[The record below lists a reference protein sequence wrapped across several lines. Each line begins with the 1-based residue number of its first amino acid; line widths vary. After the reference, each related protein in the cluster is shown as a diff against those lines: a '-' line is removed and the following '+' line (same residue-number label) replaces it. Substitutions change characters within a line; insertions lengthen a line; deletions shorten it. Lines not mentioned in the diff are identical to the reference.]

1 MNLYIRGMVS
11 VTSAVLKEKV
21 HLVAMSA
28 LRIKPC
34 HRLTPT
40 DLAHLTPDRWQSKT
54 LILSTNVDKNLLD
67 TEFSI
72 AICRPAGDKWQSKL
86 DTVSSDFDTRSSI
99 VRAFSIVAYP
109 VCTWRFL
116 SIFYYFYRK

>member
-1 MNLYIRGMVS
+1 MYIRGMVS
-11 VTSAVLKEKV
+11 VNSAVLKEKV

-34 HRLTPT
+34 HRLTP
-40 DLAHLTPDRWQSKT
+40 DRRQSKT
-54 LILSTNVDKNLLD
+54 LYEILSTNVDQNLLD

-99 VRAFSIVAYP
+99 VKSVFDCRLSM
-109 VCTWRFL
+109 CNWRFL
-116 SIFYYFYRK
+116 SIFYYFYRKQLF